1 MPIQINQYI
10 FRFEISI
17 HYIGLMKLLNAK
29 QYLAEVE
36 ASDRLGKL
44 SVLGDKKEEFSSCAK
59 FKNKVEVVFL
69 YIGDNLLG
77 KLTD

>member
-36 ASDRLGKL
+36 ASDRLCKL
-44 SVLGDKKEEFSSCAK
+44 SMLCDKKEEFSSCTE
-59 FKNKVEVVFL
+59 FKNEVEVVFL
-69 YIGDNLLG
+69 
-77 KLTD
+77 